1 MLLEDELVTEE
12 HHAKSL
18 LQVVPPVVAF
28 DFESDSDPAVHVA
41 VAAGSEDGV
50 ITNLC
55 RIPRHSHSDTTM
67 EMDMD
72 INMGTDNNPNPAAV
86 HQSNSGGHTTESEW
100 TYDYAAV
107 AAKDDNENDNEND
120 NNDAQFAMEVD
131 ILRDRPGYRNDND
144 TADGANEYD
153 DDEND
158 DHDDGDDDDDDD
170 GNMLPSRAELAAEE
184 RMLWRMADTPIPT
197 EPG

>member
-55 RIPRHSHSDTTM
+55 RIPRHSHSDT
-67 EMDMD
+67 
-72 INMGTDNNPNPAAV
+72 
-86 HQSNSGGHTTESEW
+86 
-100 TYDYAAV
+100 
-107 AAKDDNENDNEND
+107 
-120 NNDAQFAMEVD
+120 QFATEVN

-197 EPG
+197 ESG

>member
-107 AAKDDNENDNEND
+107 AAKDDNENDND
-120 NNDAQFAMEVD
+120 NNDAQFATEVD

>member
-28 DFESDSDPAVHVA
+28 DFESDSDPAVHVR
-41 VAAGSEDGV
+41 VVGSEDGV

-55 RIPRHSHSDTTM
+55 RIPRHSNSDTTM
-67 EMDMD
+67 DMDMD

-107 AAKDDNENDNEND
+107 AAKDDNDNENDND
-120 NNDAQFAMEVD
+120 NNDAQFATEVD